1 MRFLENRIPPP
12 IVTLLF
18 AIDIWVMS
26 IIIPAAALLTGPYS
40 LLVAYGLLALGF
52 GMAVA
57 GVIGFRVAATT
68 VNPLKPETA
77 TSLVTCGVFQYSR
90 NPMYVGLTC
99 LLLALTVY
107 LAAGWG
113 LLAVSLFIAYIYRFQ
128 IVPEERAMHKLF
140 GAEYKA
146 YQSSVRRW
154 L

>member
-90 NPMYVGLTC
+90 NPMYVGLT
-99 LLLALTVY
+99 VY
-107 LAAGWG
+107 LAAGCV

-140 GAEYKA
+140 GAEYEA